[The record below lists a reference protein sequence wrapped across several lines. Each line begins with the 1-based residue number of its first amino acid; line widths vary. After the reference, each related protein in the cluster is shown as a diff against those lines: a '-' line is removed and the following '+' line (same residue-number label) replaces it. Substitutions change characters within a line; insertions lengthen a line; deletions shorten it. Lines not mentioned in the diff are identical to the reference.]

1 MSSTQGFR
9 SRRTAVGLLAAM
21 LATATSAAGA
31 GPLDADAAPP
41 AQPAAAASSSATG
54 TPPAAVQGY
63 RIEDWKALSN
73 ESLIIR
79 TNDGKRYRAT
89 LMGRCIGLK
98 FTDTIAFVT
107 RGERT
112 VDRYA
117 GIMLPDGSRCY
128 FKTFEAI
135 SQPTDSREA
144 RRP

>member
-1 MSSTQGFR
+1 MSSPQGFR
-9 SRRTAVGLLAAM
+9 SRRTALAVLATV
-21 LATATSAAGA
+21 LATATSATPGR
-31 GPLDADAAPP
+31 PLDAEPAPP
-41 AQPAAAASSSATG
+41 PATAPAASLPNPPG
-54 TPPAAVQGY
+54 TAVRGY

-73 ESLIIR
+73 ESLVIR

-107 RGERT
+107 RGERS

-135 SQPTDSREA
+135 SQPTDRREA

>member
-1 MSSTQGFR
+1 MRAVLDPREAPAEAER
-9 SRRTAVGLLAAM
+9 SLVGVLSGMAMMTKELVALNPAVNRVVL
-21 LATATSAAGA
+21 T
-31 GPLDADAAPP
+31 
-41 AQPAAAASSSATG
+41 
-54 TPPAAVQGY
+54 AAVQGY

-73 ESLIIR
+73 ESLVIR

-112 VDRYA
+112 VDRFA

-135 SQPTDSREA
+135 SQPTDRREA

>member
-1 MSSTQGFR
+1 MASMQGVPT
-9 SRRTAVGLLAAM
+9 RRITLAALVMALLANVA
-21 LATATSAAGA
+21 SA
-31 GPLDADAAPP
+31 GPVDADPAPP
-41 AQPAAAASSSATG
+41 AQPKASGGLPAPAD
-54 TPPAAVQGY
+54 PPRAAVQGY
-63 RIEDWKALSN
+63 RIDDWKALSS
-73 ESLIIR
+73 ESLVIR

-98 FTDTIAFVT
+98 YTDTIAFVT

-112 VDRYA
+112 VDRFA